1 MFVVVVVSII
11 LIMNILLLLLVLIFF
26 ILTFIVI
33 STTVVFILMTSFRGN
48 HCGHQQKVFKW
59 FRGDLLVV
67 GESAFFKDFTR
78 LAVVSALLQCL
89 LK

>member
-1 MFVVVVVSII
+1 
-11 LIMNILLLLLVLIFF
+11 
-26 ILTFIVI
+26 
-33 STTVVFILMTSFRGN
+33 MTSFRGN

>member
-1 MFVVVVVSII
+1 MLCSNPYKFQVCTS
-11 LIMNILLLLLVLIFF
+11 
-26 ILTFIVI
+26 
-33 STTVVFILMTSFRGN
+33 LMTSFRGN